1 MTRAKKTRASHK
13 KSKTGCHTCKIRR
26 IKCDEQKPACQ
37 KCLSTSRTC
46 DGYED
51 SREWVVVAPP
61 SSIPVSDGFE
71 DDQGRRYFDF
81 FRSQSTFEFSRFFD
95 SGIWGKLVLQAAYSS
110 PAVRHAVIALASSHK
125 EFKYRSMLTQWE
137 MAHPSRECTY
147 GAQQYGKAVRH
158 LLKQLSEKRQQGHAI
173 ALICGL
179 LFIPFEV
186 LRGNNIAA
194 LYHLEGCVKILNE
207 TRSAIGLQGRLP
219 TQASSAASGN
229 DVEQEL
235 LPIFARLDLEA
246 TLYMGLRSPNLYL
259 DYPEMSESDYPSPVF
274 LSVLDASNCLNSI
287 MNRTHKFTRS
297 TGDHFRYGSIG
308 DVPIS
313 VVSEQHTLLS
323 QLSKWQC
330 AFDSFLSHYQTPLP
344 HHATQEEKQ
353 INLLQI
359 HHDVS
364 TTTLAC
370 ALHAEELAYDA
381 FNPMFAQIVS
391 LAKTLHNTSS
401 AEPKPHQQQQQE
413 KSPPATFSLET
424 GIIMPLYWTAIKC
437 RDGRIRRQAVALLR
451 TCQQEGVWIGEIQA
465 EIAKRVIEI
474 EEGELFD
481 CATPQR
487 VLKTS
492 QDIPEWVRIHSVGI
506 TPDETRREAKIAC
519 LQRLNG
525 PDGEWDERE
534 ELVFW

>member
-26 IKCDEQKPACQ
+26 VKCDEQKPACQ

-61 SSIPVSDGFE
+61 SSILVLDGFE

-81 FRSQSTFEFSRFFD
+81 FRSQSSFEFSRFFD

-137 MAHPSRECTY
+137 MAHSSKECAY

-158 LLKQLSEKRQQGHAI
+158 LKQLSEKGQQGHAI

-207 TRSAIGLQGRLP
+207 TRSAIGLQGRPP
-219 TQASSAASGN
+219 TQASSAASEN

-246 TLYMGLRSPNLYL
+246 SLYMGLRSPNLYL
-259 DYPEMSESDYPSPVF
+259 DYPEISESDYPSPVF

-287 MNRTHKFTRS
+287 MNRMHKFTRS
-297 TGDHFRYGSIG
+297 TGDHFRYRSVG
-308 DVPIS
+308 DVPIG

-330 AFDSFLSHYQTPLP
+330 AFDGFLSHYQTPL
-344 HHATQEEKQ
+344 HHVAQEEKQ

-370 ALHAEELAYDA
+370 TLHAEELAYDA

-391 LAKTLHNTSS
+391 LAKILHNTSS
-401 AEPKPHQQQQQE
+401 AEPKPHKQQQQE

-424 GIIMPLYWTAIKC
+424 GIILPLYWTAIKC

-487 VLKTS
+487 VFKTS
-492 QDIPEWVRIHSVGI
+492 QDIPEWVRIHSVGM
-506 TPDETRREAKIAC
+506 TLDETRREAKIAC